1 MILFRFITAVAAL
14 TATATAGLL
23 RRADVVSSTVLAR
36 LSLIEQYSAAAYCTK
51 NDIAAPGT
59 PIACAP
65 GNCPTVEQDL
75 ATVSFSFLKLTGAIA
90 CSKGDGGD
98 TGFIAADIANSFLFS
113 PSVALGALRM
123 VSLSSTPGSWD
134 SWDPVSARI
143 TTELT
148 NAQVATGFTT
158 LIVTGHGVG
167 GALATLAATRFR
179 TTPIP
184 GIPAANVQLLT
195 EWLKF
200 TYGSPRVGNTV
211 FATFVTTQGA
221 AANNFRVTHT
231 DDPIPKVPSRSLG
244 YLQWGPEYW
253 IRSPTGQP
261 VHANDIDV
269 IPGTETPL
277 GNSGTPPSF
286 DIPAHLWYFNSV
298 AACVLVPGEI
308 GYDEY
313 VSEFAT
319 ISLQDENET
328 KGLEIVPRIYKYP
341 GAKFNVFERIP
352 G

>member
-23 RRADVVSSTVLAR
+23 RREADVVSSTVLAR

-75 ATVSFSFLKLTGAIA
+75 ATVSFSFLN
-90 CSKGDGGD
+90 KGDGGD
-98 TGFIAADIANSFLFS
+98 TGFIAADIANSFLVLAFR
-113 PSVALGALRM
+113 GARSIENGVTKLDTRL
-123 VSLSSTPGSWD
+123 VGTSLCGATVGCLVHEGFQD

-184 GIPAANVQLLT
+184 GIPAANVQL
-195 EWLKF
+195 F

-298 AACVLVPGEI
+298 AACV
-308 GYDEY
+308 
-313 VSEFAT
+313 
-319 ISLQDENET
+319 
-328 KGLEIVPRIYKYP
+328 
-341 GAKFNVFERIP
+341 
-352 G
+352 